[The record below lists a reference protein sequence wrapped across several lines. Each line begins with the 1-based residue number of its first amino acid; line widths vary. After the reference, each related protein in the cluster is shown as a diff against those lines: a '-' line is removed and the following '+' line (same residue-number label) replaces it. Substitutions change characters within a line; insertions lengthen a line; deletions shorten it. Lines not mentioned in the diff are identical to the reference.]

1 MQLYDQTGQP
11 AAALRQYEEYVK
23 LLEEELGLPP
33 EEETTT
39 LYEAIKAK
47 RILGPFIKTQPEPPG
62 RAWSKI
68 GLSDELLKKK
78 ADTPEATGRDA
89 GQRYR
94 DASERKS
101 PAQPKDRKLPIS
113 SPPEP
118 VSCPVCGAQALAT
131 QQFCGQCGTPLPQ
144 ICPTCGTE
152 NPLNSH
158 FCRQCG
164 TAVAQVSPPESVSV
178 PERVRVKSR
187 EERRWVTVLFANVSG
202 FTALAEQMDPEDVK
216 ILADRWARR
225 LSHEVR
231 RFGGTLIN
239 IVGAEVVA
247 VFGAP
252 VAHEDDPE
260 RAVRAGL
267 AMASLNLADD
277 PEGTVRVHI
286 VINTGEVIAGL
297 MGPQERRDYTVMGD
311 TVNTAAQLLSVTPS
325 GSVLVGVETYRATQ
339 HVVSYREL
347 SPIIVKGKDKPVPV
361 WEALD
366 VVALPQ
372 TRPFGTAPLIGRDQE
387 LDWLLAMWNR
397 VADNRQPH
405 LVTILGE
412 AGIGKSRLV
421 AEYEQRLPDTVTVLH
436 GHCLPYG
443 EALSYGAL
451 GMMLKEAAGITVED
465 EPEIARAK
473 LSDLV
478 VGVIEPDGIEG
489 DPEELAQ
496 HLALMSGLDV
506 EADRLTTSQ
515 DERVFRVSARRFLTA
530 FARHYPLCLIF
541 HNLHWADTTLLDLI
555 EYVAAHVQEAPLLIV
570 TQSRPELLE
579 NRATWGRG
587 VQSFTSLMLQ
597 PLDAQAEQRLVLAL
611 CREHGLPDEIA
622 TQMSHS
628 AGGNPLY
635 AEELVAMV
643 AEQGEEAGIPLA
655 IKLLISARL
664 DMLPPEERQ
673 TLQVAAVFG
682 SIFWEGGL
690 RALLVRDVTVPLE
703 ALEQKGLLRAQPRSQ
718 YPDEREYAFKH
729 DLIRDVAYEI
739 LSRAERRTLHGQ
751 VADWLEKTAGEH
763 IEAYYNLIAHH
774 AIQASQTERAITYLI
789 RAAERAGCAT
799 AHCQEAALLD
809 EAIALA
815 KHLNQHALAADL
827 HARRG
832 RAFIDL
838 GLWAEA
844 QQELETALTALGPED
859 VEQRVQVLADLAW
872 IRFWLIDVSG
882 QDQAANQAMA
892 LAEKIDRDDLVA
904 KAMFAIGFSRMND
917 AELQQT
923 QDLCRGALT
932 RAGDTAIMELAM
944 AAWASGIVSFWH
956 GDFDEAIAYQRKA
969 VQMGHNRHYT
979 IPTAIAL
986 PQLGL
991 ALAAN
996 GRYNEAEE
1004 VFDQSRQFGRE
1015 YELWPF
1021 LARAM
1026 AMAAGF
1032 HLDLFD
1038 YARHEQIATEA
1049 RELGLSLR
1057 FPAPTWSASID
1068 LLLNFARRQEVG
1080 RYEKLVG
1087 EVAEFVEKASG
1098 FHGWLWRSRFAEV
1111 QAEIALVRG
1120 DWEEALR
1127 WAELGI
1133 SRSRQFGR
1141 VKYHALSLESRAKA
1155 LLRLG
1160 RTHEAIADLKSAT
1173 DIVRSMGD
1181 PAIFLRVAASLLAI
1195 EGNDT
1200 LLAET
1205 QATAQRIIAALADEV
1220 MRHRFEAA
1228 EPVQL
1233 LARLTG

>member
-1 MQLYDQTGQP
+1 
-11 AAALRQYEEYVK
+11 
-23 LLEEELGLPP
+23 
-33 EEETTT
+33 
-39 LYEAIKAK
+39 
-47 RILGPFIKTQPEPPG
+47 
-62 RAWSKI
+62 
-68 GLSDELLKKK
+68 
-78 ADTPEATGRDA
+78 
-89 GQRYR
+89 
-94 DASERKS
+94 
-101 PAQPKDRKLPIS
+101 
-113 SPPEP
+113 
-118 VSCPVCGAQALAT
+118 
-131 QQFCGQCGTPLPQ
+131 
-144 ICPTCGTE
+144 
-152 NPLNSH
+152 
-158 FCRQCG
+158 
-164 TAVAQVSPPESVSV
+164 
-178 PERVRVKSR
+178 VRVKSR

-541 HNLHWADTTLLDLI
+541 HNLHWADTTLLYLI